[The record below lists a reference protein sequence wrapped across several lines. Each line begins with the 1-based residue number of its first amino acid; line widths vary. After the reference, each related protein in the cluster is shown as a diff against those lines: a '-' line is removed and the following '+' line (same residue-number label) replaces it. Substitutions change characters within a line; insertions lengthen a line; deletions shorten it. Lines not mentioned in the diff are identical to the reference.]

1 VLLRKCIVTFF
12 SFHTYVY
19 VRKYLIIIE
28 MYTSISVL
36 PMYLSVSKYYV
47 NVEMDSFI
55 LVFSSGFAAA
65 DVEKQSSDAL
75 VLSNHC
81 MTILDQGITIIKRAY
96 WCPS

>member
-1 VLLRKCIVTFF
+1 MYSYFF
-12 SFHTYVY
+12 SSSFRTYVY

-47 NVEMDSFI
+47 DVEMDSYI

-65 DVEKQSSDAL
+65 DVGK
-75 VLSNHC
+75 
-81 MTILDQGITIIKRAY
+81 
-96 WCPS
+96 